1 MNVDKLTLQIALMK
15 IQGYSTREIAHS
27 LNITE
32 RKRKM
37 TKTIFEEM
45 GGTYRQVGDYLLPNI
60 TVPAEE
66 EIEPIGLWGKRHAR
80 HLKEHYKV
88 LYMNLLTSGK
98 LHSYLAEVDKQAEDM
113 FLRLVKEYADRQ
125 DVTEQLKKDNPYEWI
140 GRMNNIQACVRE
152 VVGTEL
158 IYT

>member
-1 MNVDKLTLQIALMK
+1 
-15 IQGYSTREIAHS
+15 
-27 LNITE
+27 
-32 RKRKM
+32 M

-140 GRMNNIQACVRE
+140 GRMNNIQACAAPLYVFTPVARAVPAAE
-152 VVGTEL
+152 ESVTEL
-158 IYT
+158 VAEKVVATPTAGN

>member
-1 MNVDKLTLQIALMK
+1 
-15 IQGYSTREIAHS
+15 
-27 LNITE
+27 
-32 RKRKM
+32 M

-88 LYMNLLTSGK
+88 LYMNLLK
-98 LHSYLAEVDKQAEDM
+98 AESCKVILQKSISKQRICFFD
-113 FLRLVKEYADRQ
+113 
-125 DVTEQLKKDNPYEWI
+125 W
-140 GRMNNIQACVRE
+140 
-152 VVGTEL
+152 
-158 IYT
+158 

>member
-1 MNVDKLTLQIALMK
+1 
-15 IQGYSTREIAHS
+15 
-27 LNITE
+27 
-32 RKRKM
+32 M

-125 DVTEQLKKDNPYEWI
+125 DVTERLYCPASARNRIFSRSALPRI
-140 GRMNNIQACVRE
+140 PLIL
-152 VVGTEL
+152 VGVAPVFG
-158 IYT
+158 